1 KKRESWPEEL
11 RGAGS
16 KTPLTN
22 AAQGRSKSASGAR
35 FIQRAPPSTGA
46 ARRAFAGTERSR
58 EDEADRCRDQHEI
71 HSRKHLAGE
80 HRQLGAKHMP
90 FQILIGDK
98 SANSSPD
105 VAMTSS
111 AASAV
116 AHSTTSNPL
125 RLENVRKN
133 LALQGSSSTREHHE

>member
-1 KKRESWPEEL
+1 
-11 RGAGS
+11 
-16 KTPLTN
+16 
-22 AAQGRSKSASGAR
+22 
-35 FIQRAPPSTGA
+35 
-46 ARRAFAGTERSR
+46 
-58 EDEADRCRDQHEI
+58 
-71 HSRKHLAGE
+71 
-80 HRQLGAKHMP
+80 MP

-133 LALQGSSSTREHHE
+133 LALQRVACADPPELARPGGSDGRSVVFALGARCCTT

>member
-1 KKRESWPEEL
+1 
-11 RGAGS
+11 
-16 KTPLTN
+16 
-22 AAQGRSKSASGAR
+22 
-35 FIQRAPPSTGA
+35 
-46 ARRAFAGTERSR
+46 
-58 EDEADRCRDQHEI
+58 
-71 HSRKHLAGE
+71 
-80 HRQLGAKHMP
+80 MP
-90 FQILIGDK
+90 FQILIGNK

-133 LALQGSSSTREHHE
+133 LALQGSSSTREHHELGHEQLLA